1 MIVFFFNI
9 FGKKEEMMIIVED
22 GVLMEYEK
30 ELFEFWKCL
39 TFLTI
44 IFVLMICDHN
54 LIVGFLLWN
63 KT

>member
-30 ELFEFWKCL
+30 KLFEFWKCL

>member
-44 IFVLMICDHN
+44 IFVLVICDHN